1 MLELSEEVSSDQQ
14 YSNLQHEQTI
24 IIGEMDEGNIF
35 EDLNLDCKENE
46 GEIIK
51 MTKLIFV

>member
-1 MLELSEEVSSDQQ
+1 VLELSEEVSSDQQ

-35 EDLNLDCKENE
+35 EDLNLDCKED
-46 GEIIK
+46 
-51 MTKLIFV
+51 